1 MIQKLT
7 DDQISSL
14 CMYMRVIDFFRKN
27 RNVLNEEMEQHYYIL
42 CKNVNEI
49 MEALTDEQRDEI
61 LEIHKIQLQE
71 IAKQSGEK

>member
-1 MIQKLT
+1 
-7 DDQISSL
+7 
-14 CMYMRVIDFFRKN
+14 MRVIDFFRKN